1 MGMLTDRVPR
11 ATKQNTT
18 WQESDWK
25 VHCTEQPWDAKRFKK
40 RFVLR
45 LTPRVWLQRHR
56 ILRMPQK
63 WLQCHQILRRHQ
75 KWHSYVTTYCACH
88 EKWHCSITCLSF
100 SLVRFYLFI
109 DFIFV
114 FFSVTFLLWHVSVTF
129 SFYLLLIV
137 SLTFLSVT
145 FFDLF
150 FLRLF
155 LLWLVLLW
163 SFLSVP
169 FSFCCFMFLWLVLWH
184 FLSATCLSVTISVCY
199 FLSVTLPFYVYKYA
213 YIYI

>member
-1 MGMLTDRVPR
+1 MLTDRAPR

-18 WQESDWK
+18 WQEREWK
-25 VHCTEQPWDAKRFKK
+25 VHCTEQPWDAKHFKK

-45 LTPRVWLQRHR
+45 LTPRVWLQCHR

-100 SLVRFYLFI
+100 SLVRFTFYWLYFC
-109 DFIFV
+109 V
-114 FFSVTFLLWHVSVTF
+114 FFCDFLVVTCFCYFFFLSITHCF
-129 SFYLLLIV
+129 SDF
-137 SLTFLSVT
+137 FSVT

-199 FLSVTLPFYVYKYA
+199 FSFCYFSFLCL
-213 YIYI
+213 